1 MGAKM
6 KSLSPS
12 PAEIETSQEDPS
24 PLELDPLDMA
34 PLTPRV
40 DVPHWFVIPV
50 YDVSDELN
58 DLPPVTRR
66 VFPHAR

>member
-1 MGAKM
+1 M
-6 KSLSPS
+6 KLLFEDCAGPLEDASPQS
-12 PAEIETSQEDPS
+12 
-24 PLELDPLDMA
+24 LELDPLDMS
-34 PLTPRV
+34 PPTPRV

-58 DLPPVTRR
+58 DLEQPPPTKR